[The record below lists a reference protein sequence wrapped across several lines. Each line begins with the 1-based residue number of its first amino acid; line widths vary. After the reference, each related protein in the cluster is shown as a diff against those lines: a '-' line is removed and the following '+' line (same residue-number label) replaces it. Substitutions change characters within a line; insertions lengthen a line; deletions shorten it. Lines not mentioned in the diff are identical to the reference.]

1 MINLFWIFT
10 LKLRPCIRESR
21 KHDFQFLKQI
31 KLITMNQFKISPKG
45 ITEIFK
51 LSLQKTIPIYIVLL
65 MVMLWMNFGKS
76 QPNNNLNFN
85 VGLIFMPIMVIL
97 LFVGGYL
104 GWRRIKEQ
112 FKSYTLTITDTEI
125 IRVQKNTPTI
135 THLKSDISEII
146 KQHNGGFSIKK
157 QSINDMIGV
166 PPQIEEYDKLE
177 GILNQIMP
185 VKVNNSKTWIEKFAI
200 PIAVVNL
207 GLLLCAMYSTN
218 VYLVNISGTI
228 VLISLIYALF
238 SVNKNKNVDSRTRR
252 LMYVAIIPML
262 SIFGRMILLLSNK
275 NDVNS
280 TQLLDKKE
288 AINAQTKAENDDE
301 LIAEIEILLIKPSEE
316 TKNEVDSIGGI
327 ELENLNESITYL
339 DKPDEIVLDF
349 KEVELEIDYPL
360 NEIYKAQL
368 TTSNKGFTRKEL
380 IVEISKRYHKIYEEE
395 EATAKTKTIPREKRE
410 VLINRNDT
418 DGKYGIWGHDLSDLF
433 MTGIDVYKT
442 KEGKIVLRLG
452 IDS

>member
-1 MINLFWIFT
+1 M
-10 LKLRPCIRESR
+10 RESR
-21 KHDFQFLKQI
+21 KYVFQFLKQI
-31 KLITMNQFKISPKG
+31 KLMTMNQFKISQKG

-65 MVMLWMNFGKS
+65 IVMLWMNFGRS

-85 VGLIFMPIMVIL
+85 VGLIVMPIMVIL

-104 GWRRIKEQ
+104 GWRRIKGQ
-112 FKSYTLTITDTEI
+112 FESYTLTITETEI

-177 GILNQIMP
+177 GILNQIVP
-185 VKVNNSKTWIEKFAI
+185 IKVNNSKTWIEKFAI

-218 VYLVNISGTI
+218 AYLVTISGTT
-228 VLISLIYALF
+228 VLISLIYSLF
-238 SVNKNKNVDSRTRR
+238 SVNKNKNIDSRTRR

-262 SIFGRMILLLSNK
+262 SIFGRMILLLLNK
-275 NDVNS
+275 NDVNG
-280 TQLLDKKE
+280 TQFLDKKE
-288 AINAQTKAENDDE
+288 AINAENKAKNDDE
-301 LIAEIEILLIKPSEE
+301 LIASIEILLIKPSDE
-316 TKNEVDSIGGI
+316 TKNEVDSVGGI
-327 ELENLNESITYL
+327 ELENLNESIKYL

-349 KEVELEIDYPL
+349 KDVELEIDYPL
-360 NEIYKAQL
+360 NEIYRGKL
-368 TTSNKGFTRKEL
+368 TSNKGFTRKEL
-380 IVEISKRYHKIYEEE
+380 ITEISKRYHQIYEEE
-395 EATAKTKTIPREKRE
+395 EATAKTKTIPREKRKG
-410 VLINRNDT
+410 LINRNDT

-442 KEGKIVLRLG
+442 KEGNIVLRLG

>member
-1 MINLFWIFT
+1 
-10 LKLRPCIRESR
+10 
-21 KHDFQFLKQI
+21 
-31 KLITMNQFKISPKG
+31 MNQFKISPKG

-65 MVMLWMNFGKS
+65 IVMLWMNFGRS

-85 VGLIFMPIMVIL
+85 VGLIVMPIMVIL

-104 GWRRIKEQ
+104 GWRRTKEQ

-166 PPQIEEYDKLE
+166 LPQIEEYDKLE
-177 GILNQIMP
+177 DILNQIIP
-185 VKVNNSKTWIEKFAI
+185 VKINTSKSWQERFII
-200 PIAVVNL
+200 PITVINL
-207 GLLLCAMYSTN
+207 VLMLCAMSSTN
-218 VYLVNISGTI
+218 VYVVSISGTI
-228 VLISLIYALF
+228 VLIALIYSFIAL
-238 SVNKNKNVDSRTRR
+238 NKNKNIDSRTRR
-252 LMYVAIIPML
+252 FRYFIIFPML
-262 SIFGRMILLLSNK
+262 SIIGRMILLLSAK
-275 NDVNS
+275 NDVS
-280 TQLLDKKE
+280 DTQFLDKKE
-288 AINAQTKAENDDE
+288 AINAETKAQNDDE
-301 LIAEIEILLIKPSEE
+301 LIAEIDILLKKPSEE
-316 TKNEVDSIGGI
+316 VKNAVDSVGGI
-327 ELENLNESITYL
+327 ELENLNESIKYL

-360 NEIYKAQL
+360 NEIYKGKL
-368 TTSNKGFTRKEL
+368 TTSSKGFTRKEL
-380 IVEISKRYHKIYEEE
+380 IEEISKRYHQIYEEE
-395 EATAKTKTIPREKRE
+395 EATAKTKTIPREKRKG
-410 VLINRNDT
+410 LINRNET